1 MKKSIT
7 NNLMAFAVAKG
18 GFLMRKK
25 KKVLGLFFLAVVAL
39 VLVALPA
46 YAASSSGP
54 LADVYTT
61 LTDWAQGTVGKTIS
75 LGMILVGIVAGIANQ
90 SLMAF
95 AVGIGGGL
103 GLYNAPTI
111 IDTVFNATLHSGM
124 IL

>member
-1 MKKSIT
+1 MQ
-7 NNLMAFAVAKG
+7 
-18 GFLMRKK
+18 
-25 KKVLGLFFLAVVAL
+25 KKVAVIGVLAILAV
-39 VLVALPA
+39 VLVALPVW
-46 YAASSSGP
+46 AASSSGP
-54 LADVYTT
+54 LSDVYTT

-103 GLYNAPTI
+103 GLYNSPTI

-124 IL
+124 II